1 MSINRGGG
9 VSIRRKGLWKI
20 YRRLKISS
28 DILGSSWSLLR
39 LMACHCWGNYA
50 VYVDLL
56 QASLAWL
63 TILGWNPRMW
73 WFSNLYTFRIRTKH
87 VFLEKNGLQ
96 FFSPSFVRHL
106 PEKSRCFPCNRR
118 HRLNFNKLFFYAH
131 DISPQTGQGHW
142 EVLLLFPFVL
152 VQLVHSS
159 RPSRYDPADLLQR
172 FHHPSTY
179 DRRWVES
186 GLPLMAFRETQPK

>member
-1 MSINRGGG
+1 MDYGKSTEGLRYLRISWDHLDVFWDSWHAIVGATMLCTWIY
-9 VSIRRKGLWKI
+9 SRRP
-20 YRRLKISS
+20 
-28 DILGSSWSLLR
+28 
-39 LMACHCWGNYA
+39 
-50 VYVDLL
+50 
-56 QASLAWL
+56 WL
-63 TILGWNPRMW
+63 TILGWKPRMW

-96 FFSPSFVRHL
+96 FFSPGFVRHL
-106 PEKSRCFPCNRR
+106 PEKSRCFPCNPRR
-118 HRLNFNKLFFYAH
+118 RLNFNKRYAH

-159 RPSRYDPADLLQR
+159 RPSQYDPADLLQH

-186 GLPLMAFRETQPK
+186 GLPLMARDPTKVTLYKWGWSEKSQYP